1 VRPIVVSN
9 RATYARQ
16 GALLPPSEQI
26 PSSVQST
33 RNVSRPS
40 VPTTQGPQRVG
51 NKGTDV
57 SCSTSPVR
65 TRCRP
70 TTGRVRPVRSLKAQK
85 MGSVKHQDRQTRPFS
100 SELPR
105 GTLSVKPIVAPNQ
118 PISARHVNR
127 LPFDSGSSSMQ
138 STNQP
143 KDAVRPSIP
152 TTKLPQRVGGMVKT
166 SVRREV
172 VRARVPTAPLQDTEH
187 AEMARTIRKTRPPSV
202 KQSAVGSFPKP
213 PITTEAVRQTAPS
226 QALRKKVIA
235 SQPSQQTESKKM
247 PTLGGHP
254 VTRDRKHVFKGLLN
268 AFRGVD
274 RPADTRKPAPEDIL
288 LPPSRKVMK
297 CPNAAPLPSSPL
309 CSPRW
314 SRILE
319 RSPHWSHL
327 LEPVASGKPPVPIT
341 HMLVPRDVNR
351 PSYMG
356 CRIRPAPC
364 PPRCQDAR
372 TNALLTGFL
381 TSTPRKPQASSPL
394 SPLQFSETGII
405 AHAHTP
411 NIACFRGCELREVL
425 ERSLDIELGHAT
437 MLYTMLYS

>member
-1 VRPIVVSN
+1 VSN

-40 VPTTQGPQRVG
+40 VPITQGPQRVG

-57 SCSTSPVR
+57 SRSTSPVR
-65 TRCRP
+65 TRCHP

-85 MGSVKHQDRQTRPFS
+85 MSSGKHQDRQTRSFS

-118 PISARHVNR
+118 PTSARHINR
-127 LPFDSGSSSMQ
+127 LPS

-166 SVRREV
+166 SVMREV
-172 VRARVPTAPLQDTEH
+172 VMARVPTAPLQDTEH
-187 AEMARTIRKTRPPSV
+187 AEMARTIRKTRSLSV

-213 PITTEAVRQTAPS
+213 PITAEVVLQTAPS

-235 SQPSQQTESKKM
+235 PRPSQQAESKKM
-247 PTLGGHP
+247 PALGGRP
-254 VTRDRKHVFKGLLN
+254 VTRDRKPVFKGLLN

-297 CPNAAPLPSSPL
+297 CPNAVPLPSSPL

-319 RSPHWSHL
+319 RSPHWSRL

-381 TSTPRKPQASSPL
+381 TSTPRKPQASSSL
-394 SPLQFSETGII
+394 SPIQFSETGII

-437 MLYTMLYS
+437 MLYTMLYN